1 MRNEDPGETEAPQN
15 VTVSL
20 SKEILIFKLKEKTLS
35 QGLTL
40 HEHIAIMV

>member
-1 MRNEDPGETEAPQN
+1 MRNIDPGETGAPRN

-20 SKEILIFKLKEKTLS
+20 SKAILIFKLKEKNLS